1 VDVEAQAENG
11 PVEVGGDVEATSG
24 NVKKRKD
31 EEMRHTYSG
40 LLCTVERRG
49 PTNGFSSRC
58 EHAIT
63 RIGRG
68 IREAAAVLLLQEE
81 EKRIEML
88 T

>member
-1 VDVEAQAENG
+1 MDAQAENG

-24 NVKKRKD
+24 NGKKRKD
-31 EEMRHTYSG
+31 EEMRDTYSG

-63 RIGRG
+63 WIGLG
-68 IREAAAVLLLQEE
+68 AAFARQQQCCCCKK
-81 EKRIEML
+81 KRWKC
-88 T
+88 